1 MFGMRLLAFRWM
13 LFALAVGPAAAQMT
27 EVVVEGRALVSPEGV
42 AAARE
47 MATRRAL
54 ARAAE
59 SHSAKVSAQSEV
71 REGMAFETAQVSAS
85 ACTRAAEPLTERL
98 DGDELTVTLKVEVG
112 ACESTRQD
120 DEGLGTPGCEKTY
133 INRLLVTGF
142 AFEFPEQLTE
152 EWDGRLLPRVN
163 SQRIEAL
170 TATELARAMERGGQ
184 VRAVFDGNV
193 FLYASPS
200 RAPILHLPAGR
211 LETPVVTLARE
222 RQAQYVLS
230 GIYREFGLE
239 KDRVWHERPIEIEA
253 FVHDGANGAVL
264 ARQSFRTEI
273 SGLIGSGNP
282 FSVFNMPTVGTQA
295 FRKTPFGEKWTALIE
310 DIARWAGARTSC
322 LPFIARV
329 MKVEGRL
336 LQIDAGAESR
346 MNPGDTLMLHILR
359 QPPVFDLSS
368 YLLGQ
373 EKQMRA
379 TVSLR
384 AVYPAFSI
392 AELIEM
398 PETLKVAP
406 GDFVYTQ

>member
-1 MFGMRLLAFRWM
+1 M

-27 EVVVEGRALVSPEGV
+27 EVVVEGRALVGPEGL

-59 SHSAKVSAQSEV
+59 SHSAKVSAQTGV

-98 DGDELTVTLKVEVG
+98 DGDELTVTLKVEVS
-112 ACESTRQD
+112 ACESARQD
-120 DEGLGTPGCEKTY
+120 DEDHGAPACEKAY

-142 AFEFPEQLTE
+142 AFEFPEQLME
-152 EWDGRLLPRVN
+152 EWDGRPLPRVN
-163 SQRIEAL
+163 GQRIETL
-170 TATELARAMERGGQ
+170 TATELARAVERGGQ
-184 VRAVFDGNV
+184 ARAVFDGNV
-193 FLYASPS
+193 FPYASPS
-200 RAPILHLPAGR
+200 RAPVLHLPAGR

-239 KDRVWHERPIEIEA
+239 KNLARHKRLIEIEA

-264 ARQSFRTEI
+264 ARQAFRTEI
-273 SGLIGSGNP
+273 SGSIWSGKV
-282 FSVFNMPTVGTQA
+282 FSVFNAPTIGTRA
-295 FRKTPFGEKWTALIE
+295 FRETPFGQKWTALIE

-329 MKVEGRL
+329 MKVKGPL
-336 LQIDAGAESR
+336 LQLDAGAESR
-346 MNPGDTLMLHILR
+346 LNPGDTLTLHILR
-359 QPPVFDLSS
+359 QPSVFDLSAH
-368 YLLGQ
+368 LLGQ
-373 EKQMRA
+373 EKQVRA

-392 AELIEM
+392 AELVEM
-398 PETLKVAP
+398 PEDLTVAP
-406 GDFVYTQ
+406 GDLVYAQ